1 MRVDLMRD
9 RATSF
14 PVLEKKDQV
23 RSMRVWHCKY
33 KSLQPLAELPNL
45 QELVIATYPDKTLR
59 ALGRMGRLS
68 YLRILNMPDIT
79 SLEKLSGLTCLKTL
93 SLETS
98 PSWDASAK
106 RTVVSSLEPIAAIAG
121 LEHLQLF
128 GVCPPDKSL
137 APLERLKSLRSA
149 RFQQYPQEE
158 VERFFRVTG
167 AIDQFNPASSFD

>member
-1 MRVDLMRD
+1 
-9 RATSF
+9 
-14 PVLEKKDQV
+14 
-23 RSMRVWHCKY
+23 
-33 KSLQPLAELPNL
+33 
-45 QELVIATYPDKTLR
+45 
-59 ALGRMGRLS
+59 MGRLTS
-68 YLRILNMPDIT
+68 LRILHMPDIT
-79 SLEKLSGLTCLKTL
+79 SLEELSGLTCLKTL

-98 PSWDASAK
+98 PSWDASGK

-128 GVCPPDKSL
+128 GVCAPDKSL

-167 AIDQFNPASSFD
+167 AIDQFNPTSSFD